1 LTAINSAA
9 SGRSLEIALYWWP
22 IGLLLAVAY
31 IAFLFRL
38 HRGKVQ
44 AAAGGE
50 DY

>member
-1 LTAINSAA
+1 MAHPMSQLLVAI
-9 SGRSLEIALYWWP
+9 GLYWWP

-44 AAAGGE
+44 AAAGE